1 MIVAI
6 MTVLALFLFLL
17 LYQQQLLV
25 PEELDP
31 LPCFFSYGVCG

>member
-25 PEELDP
+25 REELDP
-31 LPCFFSYGVCG
+31 LPCFFRYGVCG